1 MSSMAESEN
10 AAAARRIVDAFNRRD
25 IGLAVAVLDS
35 DVELDEWQEAP
46 GARTYRG
53 PDGIQAAMDSWFE
66 TWEWMRVDIQELREL
81 GDRVLFALHQHAKGR
96 GSGIE
101 IEITSWNVYSFR
113 DGKATRIQ
121 LFTTPEPA
129 FEAAGLATNY
139 QEEKT

>member
-1 MSSMAESEN
+1 MAESAN

-25 IGLAVAVLDS
+25 VGLAVTDLDP

-53 PDGIQAAMDSWFE
+53 VEGVHAALDSWFE
-66 TWEWMRVDIQELREL
+66 TWEWMRVDVEELHEV
-81 GDRVLFALHQHAKGR
+81 GDRVLFTLHQRAKGR

-101 IEITSWNVYSFR
+101 IEITSWNVYTFR
-113 DGKATRIQ
+113 DGKVTRMQ
-121 LFTTPEPA
+121 LFTSREPA

-139 QEEKT
+139 QEETR

>member
-1 MSSMAESEN
+1 VSDSRN
-10 AAAARRIVDAFNRRD
+10 AAVARRIVDAFNRRD
-25 IGLAVAVLDS
+25 LSLAAADLHP

-53 PDGIQAAMDSWFE
+53 AEGVQAALDSWFE
-66 TWEWMRVDIQELREL
+66 TWEWMRVEIQELREV
-81 GDRVLFALHQHAKGR
+81 GDRVLFTLHQRAKGR

-113 DGKATRIQ
+113 DGKVTRMQ
-121 LFTTPEPA
+121 LFTSREPA

-139 QEEKT
+139 QEERR